1 MANTRRH
8 GDRSQEIKAHPNP
21 RYADRIRLLRWR
33 RGPTNPTY
41 EAQVRLPGEGAW
53 SKPFSLGTPDPAVA
67 ADNARDELAKREQLR
82 ASGLPQPARQAKA
95 EPPLRAERT
104 FGEAA
109 DEVLEDLRKRRA
121 EAVARHGRSS
131 GKVNT
136 IDGHLSTIGN
146 RLVPAFGE
154 VSVADLTRA
163 MLNAWARDQ
172 KVEARRGP
180 DKGKMVTP
188 GQSTIGSW
196 NHSLQRVLDRAV
208 EKGWIEEDDKPAI
221 SQKGFGKAQPNPS
234 FTFADIEVMRDHMT
248 NAWVEAGG
256 GREWEQEKSVE
267 VRYLLRAY
275 VALATCTGIRPGEEM
290 ELILP
295 RQVVFE
301 KRPGPDGRGAVD
313 TIRIPIL
320 PHQGKYGIERTAFVY
335 LNDAFDV
342 PAVLRNLLRWREGR
356 GLGKGTPLFAL
367 PSTGKCPNFAPP
379 FKRLL
384 KEIEERTK
392 ASILADPKTGLERV
406 PYSMR
411 HYFATRAIVRGW
423 SYERL
428 EKVMGTSA
436 DMLRKH
442 YDHAE
447 VLAQAAELSGHGEP
461 EAERLEA
468 LKRRAM
474 SRLSRGERSAE
485 QPAVNGDPAEWLGDD
500 AREDF
505 GWRIIGDGPG

>member
-8 GDRSQEIKAHPNP
+8 GDQSQEIKAHPNP
-21 RYADRIRLLRWR
+21 RYADRIRLIRWR

-41 EAQVRLPGEGAW
+41 EAQVRLPGEKVW
-53 SKPFSLGTPDPAVA
+53 SKPFSLQTSDLAVA

-82 ASGLPQPARQAKA
+82 ASGLPQPARQAKV
-95 EPPLRAERT
+95 EPPRAERT

-109 DEVLEDLRKRRA
+109 ADVLEELLKRRG
-121 EAVARHGRSS
+121 EAIARYGRSS

-136 IDGHLSTIGN
+136 LDGHVSTIRN
-146 RLVPAFGE
+146 RLVPTFRDIP
-154 VSVADLTRA
+154 VADLTRA

-180 DKGKMVTP
+180 DKGAMVTP

-196 NHSLQRVLDRAV
+196 NHSLQKVLDRAV
-208 EKGWIEEDDKPAI
+208 EKGWIKEDDKPAI
-221 SQKGFGKAQPNPS
+221 SQRGFGKAQPNPS
-234 FTFADIEVMRDHMT
+234 FTFADVEAMRDLMT
-248 NAWVEAGG
+248 DAWVDEGG

-295 RQVVFE
+295 RQVIFE
-301 KRPGPDGRGAVD
+301 KRPGPNGRGEVD

-320 PHQGKYGIERTAFVY
+320 PNQGKYGIERTAFVY
-335 LNDAFDV
+335 LNDVFDV
-342 PAVLRNLLRWREGR
+342 PTVLRNLLQWREER
-356 GLGKGTPLFAL
+356 GLGKNTPLFAL
-367 PSTGKCPNFAPP
+367 PSTGRCPNFAPP

-384 KEIEERTK
+384 REIEDRTK
-392 ASILADPKTGLERV
+392 FNILVDPKTGLDRV

-423 SYERL
+423 TYERL

-447 VLAQAAELSGHGEP
+447 VLAHAAELSGHGEP
-461 EAERLEA
+461 EAERLEV
-468 LKRRAM
+468 LRRRAIK
-474 SRLSRGERSAE
+474 SGRFTD
-485 QPAVNGDPAEWLGDD
+485 QPAINGDQAEWLGDD
-500 AREDF
+500 PEEDF
-505 GWRIIGDGPG
+505 GYRVVGSSRG